1 MEEKMEDL
9 KGVKMEVKMEVK
21 NGVKMDNS
29 AAGATSAVHSSP
41 LTPSYNSN
49 FNSNFNSQRA
59 SRSFRDLE
67 CWQKAH
73 EFVKE
78 VYAVTKAFPDDERY
92 GLTSQFRRAAV
103 SIAANICEGYK
114 KLSRQDKLRF
124 INIAQGSLEECRY
137 YIILSLDIA
146 YIDRPTHDRLEYLIN
161 GASWKLNGYAEGIRR
176 ESGSKSGSASGSENG
191 SASL

>member
-1 MEEKMEDL
+1 MEIKS
-9 KGVKMEVKMEVK
+9 GVK
-21 NGVKMDNS
+21 NGVKMDNG
-29 AAGATSAVHSSP
+29 AAGATSAVHTSP
-41 LTPSYNSN
+41 LTPNSTPSYNSR
-49 FNSNFNSQRA
+49 FNSRTFK
-59 SRSFRDLE
+59 DLE

-78 VYAVTKAFPDDERY
+78 VYRVTKAFPDDERY

-137 YIILSLDIA
+137 YVILSRDIE
-146 YIDRPTHDRLEYLIN
+146 YIDQATHDRLEYLIN
-161 GASWKLNGYAEGIRR
+161 GASWKLNGYAEGI
-176 ESGSKSGSASGSENG
+176 SKNVAIKD
-191 SASL
+191 